1 MVKCSTEIDENVQKQ
16 ILTKQVKLGKVLTI
30 VGGIGS
36 ALYCILSTIFEN
48 LKWLEVM
55 LIFAVPFGIGA
66 FILIYSNKILKDT
79 KDKPFINYYE
89 FCESTLKIESKTES
103 GEFISKAE
111 MPYKNFY
118 KFVVKDE
125 YFYLYINKKSLF
137 PVLKSSLSDQERF
150 EIVDIFTKENKIQS
164 K

>member
-1 MVKCSTEIDENVQKQ
+1 MVKCSTKIDENVQKQ
-16 ILTKQVKLGKVLTI
+16 ILAKQVKLGKVLTI
-30 VGGIGS
+30 VGGIWS

-55 LIFAVPFGIGA
+55 LIFAVPLGIGA
-66 FILIYSNKILKDT
+66 FILIYSNKILKAT
-79 KDKPFINYYE
+79 KEKSFINFYE
-89 FCESTLKIESKTES
+89 FGESSLKIESKTES

-118 KFVVKDE
+118 KFVAKDD
-125 YFYLYINKKSLF
+125 YFYLYISKKSVF
-137 PVLKSSLSDQERF
+137 PVLKSSLSDQEKF